1 MLVLL
6 VAEEPEQTPLADYSD
21 IMRETPESS
30 SICWVG
36 HQLEEEAAQG
46 HPVSRGSQHLSN
58 YLPQLDS

>member
-6 VAEEPEQTPLADYSD
+6 VAEESEQTPLADYSD

-30 SICWVG
+30 SICWLG
-36 HQLEEEAAQG
+36 HHLEGEDAQD

-58 YLPQLDS
+58 YLPK